1 MKEDIKNIYNN
12 LIFKLMHDLK
22 VNNISETWIMINFFS
37 QNSSLPTL
45 FPLKLGN
52 DLNLPKNCC
61 KLSSLPLKYA

>member
-1 MKEDIKNIYNN
+1 MKEDFKNIYHN

-52 DLNLPKNCC
+52 DLDPPKNCY